1 MRQMNSVKE
10 ELVQARRQGGTV
22 VMSLKQFV
30 DAGKFYLVKKQEDG
44 SVLMREAEVRAKLR

>member
-1 MRQMNSVKE
+1 MRQMNAVKE
-10 ELVQARRQGGTV
+10 ELVKARRQGGTV

-44 SVLMREAEVRAKLR
+44 SVLMREAEVRAKLK

>member
-1 MRQMNSVKE
+1 MRYMNSVKE

-30 DAGKFYLVKKQEDG
+30 AAGKFYLVRKQEDG

>member
-1 MRQMNSVKE
+1 MKAVKE

-30 DAGKFYLVKKQEDG
+30 DAEKFYLVKKQEDG